1 MPSVYMTETMKYDFS
16 WEDLDH
22 PSDTLKMLL
31 GSRLPY
37 YQYLRKEQR
46 PIAGNKRVAKYLE
59 KQEAEHE
66 QEQQEGGQA
75 EGQES
80 SGGSGSVVQQ
90 GTEDKD
96 MGGGDAAMKD

>member
-1 MPSVYMTETMKYDFS
+1 MPSVYMTENVKYDFS
-16 WEDLDH
+16 WEDLDR

-37 YQYLRKEQR
+37 YQYLRREQR

-66 QEQQEGGQA
+66 QEQEGGQA
-75 EGQES
+75 KGQES
-80 SGGSGSVVQQ
+80 SEGLVSDVKE

-96 MGGGDAAMKD
+96 MGGSDAAMKE